1 MATSLPILMPK
12 LGLTMTEGMLAE
24 WKVAP
29 GDAVTAGQVLFVVET
44 DKIANEIE
52 AQQAGVVEALLA
64 EPGDVLAVG
73 AVLARLQVAGENAL
87 AAPSLP
93 APALSSPDA
102 DLRIIATPLARRMAA
117 KAGLDLAQVAGRG
130 PRGRIMAGDVSAV
143 LDEEPAT
150 GVAPAPAALPTQ
162 VRERKPSAFQK
173 VTARRLTQAKQD
185 IPHFY
190 IFAKADVTDLLVMR
204 EQLNS
209 GSGASKLTVSH
220 FVIAAVARALA
231 AMPEMNCV
239 WAGEVIH
246 DLPTVDIG
254 MAVESPKGLVA
265 PVLHDLGDLTLDE
278 VAVLANGLVARA
290 REGKLAPEDL
300 RGGAVSIS
308 NVGMFGASALLPI
321 INPGQSS
328 ILGVGAAQTVFLPD
342 AHGRPVLRQV
352 LELAL
357 SCDHRVIDGA
367 LAARFL
373 QAICRHLECAA
384 TLLRRPQREPL
395 T

>member
-1 MATSLPILMPK
+1 MAASLPILMPK

-52 AQQAGVVEALLA
+52 APHSGVVETLLA
-64 EPGDVLAVG
+64 QPGDVLPVG
-73 AVLARLQVAGENAL
+73 AVLAHWRIAGEVGPAL
-87 AAPSLP
+87 PAHVAPSP
-93 APALSSPDA
+93 AAEE
-102 DLRIIATPLARRMAA
+102 RIIATPLARRMAA
-117 KAGLDLAQVAGRG
+117 KAGLDLAQVAGKG

-143 LDEEPAT
+143 LDEEVGAPT
-150 GVAPAPAALPTQ
+150 TPAPAALPTQ

-190 IFAKADVTDLLVMR
+190 IFAKADVTDLLILR
-204 EQLNS
+204 EQLNN
-209 GSGASKLTVSH
+209 GDGAAKLTVSH
-220 FVIAAVARALA
+220 FLIAAVARALA
-231 AMPEMNCV
+231 SMPQVNCV
-239 WAGEVIH
+239 WAGDVIH

-265 PVLHDLGDLTLDE
+265 PVLHELGGLTLDE
-278 VAVLANGLVARA
+278 MAVLANGLVARA

-328 ILGVGAAQTVFLPD
+328 ILGVGAAQPVFLPD

-384 TLLRRPQREPL
+384 TLLRRPPQEPN